1 MLAAGAQLVGV
12 NNRDLKSFKVGFC
25 TTERLAEKLWAS
37 ADGKSKLLVAES
49 GIFTR
54 ADVVRLKACGS
65 GALLV
70 NRSCVEATS
79 RRRLAN

>member
-1 MLAAGAQLVGV
+1 VGV
-12 NNRDLKSFKVGFC
+12 NTRDWKSFKVDLG

-54 ADVVRLKACGS
+54 ADVERLKACGS
-65 GALLV
+65 GAILVGESLMRGGNIATKVGELL
-70 NRSCVEATS
+70 TT
-79 RRRLAN
+79 